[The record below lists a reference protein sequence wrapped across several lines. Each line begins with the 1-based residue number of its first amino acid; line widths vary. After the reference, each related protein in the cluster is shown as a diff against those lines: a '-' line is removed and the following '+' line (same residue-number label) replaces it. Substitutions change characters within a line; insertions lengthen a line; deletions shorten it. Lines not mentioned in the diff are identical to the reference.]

1 MRWESS
7 SPAYPASCP
16 GGILN
21 RPPPP
26 PRSQPGHRRSIYPFD
41 SSYKTGLWKE
51 RTCVTVSVCHAFA
64 LFNYLLWDALYGFR
78 HLGDLHIEK
87 LWQCLPRGTGEGC
100 STLGQTVCT
109 TSDSLGM
116 EKTLPAPLCVP
127 PLDTDCLQ
135 QGLGGIYP
143 YNREQSVT
151 LDCGCNISPNVTV
164 YVITYAEGHLF
175 SYANALLWLPLH
187 AMQIL
192 VNKTVF
198 SESVASPA
206 KLCIYLKF

>member
-1 MRWESS
+1 MSPCHSPWIFSQWDES

-21 RPPPP
+21 RPSPSSSLSARPPQIHLP
-26 PRSQPGHRRSIYPFD
+26 LRQQLQNRPLKGEDLHYSF
-41 SSYKTGLWKE
+41 
-51 RTCVTVSVCHAFA
+51 CVHAFA

-100 STLGQTVCT
+100 STLGQTVC
-109 TSDSLGM
+109 SAPGSLGM
-116 EKTLPAPLCVP
+116 EKRLLAALCVP

-175 SYANALLWLPLH
+175 SYANVLLWLSLH

-192 VNKTVF
+192 VNQTGKD
-198 SESVASPA
+198 
-206 KLCIYLKF
+206 